1 MVFDESVLVE
11 LRVVVNYEI
20 LDEVVDFAGDLFV
33 DQKTQPELFDSV
45 PVDIEHGDVE
55 PLDVEHDNVYG
66 RRELVELD
74 RLADGSISDIPV
86 KQDNPASRNDVIRSY
101 YQLIRDSATWTSRTH
116 NWT

>member
-11 LRVVVNYEI
+11 VHVVVNYEI

-66 RRELVELD
+66 RRELVQL
-74 RLADGSISDIPV
+74 DIPV